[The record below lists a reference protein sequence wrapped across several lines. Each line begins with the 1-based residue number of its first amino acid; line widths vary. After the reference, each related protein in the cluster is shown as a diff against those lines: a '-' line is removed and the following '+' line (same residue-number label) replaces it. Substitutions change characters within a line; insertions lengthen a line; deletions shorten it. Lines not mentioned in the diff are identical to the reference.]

1 MIELLETIVF
11 NDFSSIFSLIFISLL
26 IILIPILCGLRLFS
40 GIFMVQFTLFF
51 NTLPIISGTLSEII
65 DYKEAIHFFLVEFLF
80 FLLIVLF
87 YKTILSYRVSIKKS
101 LDNFLFG
108 KGSLIIIVSV
118 LFFTIF
124 NFIMFPTDGSS
135 RIGFQINYWFSIIKP
150 FMYIITPLAT
160 ISVFILISNPVYK
173 KRGFILFL
181 LVVLANIFTGSKAS
195 FVMSFFSSFLI
206 LRDLGGNTGFI
217 LSRLHKILIVILLG
231 MFVVI
236 SLFRLNIDLNHIV
249 QRLFLSADATILVY
263 FSDNPMAA
271 GEGVSTLTKMHR
283 GLARFLGDESANN
296 IDTLFGF
303 ALNIIHTGSN
313 TFTGP
318 NARVSAYFRAYFD
331 SLEIFY
337 GIIVVIMYFLLLFSV
352 FKLSSKYLIFIPFSF
367 PYIVQS
373 ISTVSQDFNILMMD
387 ISILSIFLIIIIGYV
402 ILPKKGKNHE

>member
-26 IILIPILCGLRLFS
+26 IILIPIFCGLRLFS

-87 YKTILSYRVSIKKS
+87 YKTILSYRVNIKKS
-101 LDNFLFG
+101 LNNFLFG
-108 KGSLIIIVSV
+108 KGSLIIIVSM

-124 NFIMFPTDGSS
+124 NFIMTPTDGSS
-135 RIGFQINYWFSIIKP
+135 RIAFQVNYWFSIIKP
-150 FMYIITPLAT
+150 FIYIITPLAT

-173 KRGFILFL
+173 KRGFILFF

-206 LRDLGGNTGFI
+206 LRDLVGNTDFI

-236 SLFRLNIDLNHIV
+236 SLFRLNTDVNHIV

-271 GEGVSTLTKMHR
+271 GQGVSTLTKMHR

-296 IDTLFGF
+296 IDTLFGY

-331 SLEIFY
+331 SLENFY

-402 ILPKKGKNHE
+402 ILPKKGKNYE